1 MGRVVAYLRVS
12 TEDQAESRA
21 GLDAQ
26 ADACRAH
33 AERAGA
39 ELVGPFADP
48 GVSGAAPLDTRPGLI
63 EALAQLGA
71 GDVLLVAKRDRLGR
85 DPVAVA
91 MIEAAVTRQ
100 GARVV
105 SAAGEG
111 TADDDPSSVLM
122 RRIIDAFAEHER
134 LLIKART
141 RAALTAKRRRG
152 QRTGN
157 VPIGYALVDDGQRSK
172 AGNLVGLVVDPAKV
186 ATMRLVRELRGE
198 GRSLREIAGELD
210 QRGIPTPNGAAHWS
224 HNSIAKILARPIPGE
239 AEPTASPTPVVEVIA
254 TTVSIMDTVAQ
265 VEGPDHG

>member
-26 ADACRAH
+26 IDACRAH

-39 ELVGPFADP
+39 ELVGPFADE
-48 GVSGAAPLDTRPGLI
+48 GVSGAAALDKRPGLI
-63 EALAQLGA
+63 EALAQVGA

-85 DPVAVA
+85 DPIIVA
-91 MIEAAVTRQ
+91 MIEAAVVRQ
-100 GARVV
+100 GGRVV
-105 SAAGEG
+105 SVAGEG
-111 TADDDPSSVLM
+111 TDDDSPTSILL
-122 RRIIDAFAEHER
+122 RRITDAFAEYER

-141 RAALTAKRRRG
+141 LAALGAKRRRG

-157 VPIGYALVDDGQRSK
+157 VPLGYALVDDGQRSK

-186 ATMRLVRELRGE
+186 ETMRLVRELRAE
-198 GRSLREIAGELD
+198 GRSLREIASQLD

-239 AEPTASPTPVVEVIA
+239 AEPAA
-254 TTVSIMDTVAQ
+254 TVGGA
-265 VEGPDHG
+265 DHG